1 MRIGEQ
7 VCVSVR
13 TETVNPD
20 GLSRA
25 TAANNFN
32 YYNMRT
38 IKNRNENGRPKLAST
53 EVRKYRIEV
62 RFATEEYFLL
72 KTKART
78 ARLTISDFI
87 RTTLQKCEVKERLTA
102 THLQLIT
109 KLTGMA
115 NDLNQIAKRANQ
127 AGYIA
132 AKNESETLAKSID
145 NVIKSI
151 ENDG

>member
-1 MRIGEQ
+1 MK
-7 VCVSVR
+7 
-13 TETVNPD
+13 
-20 GLSRA
+20 
-25 TAANNFN
+25 
-32 YYNMRT
+32 T

-53 EVRKYRIEV
+53 EVRKHRIEV
-62 RFATEEYFLL
+62 RFSTVEYFAL
-72 KTKART
+72 KSKAKA
-78 ARLTISDFI
+78 ARLTVSDFI

-115 NDLNQIAKRANQ
+115 NNLNQLAKRANQ
-127 AGYIA
+127 VGYLSV
-132 AKNESETLAKSID
+132 KTESETLAKSID

>member
-1 MRIGEQ
+1 
-7 VCVSVR
+7 
-13 TETVNPD
+13 
-20 GLSRA
+20 
-25 TAANNFN
+25 
-32 YYNMRT
+32 MRT

-87 RTTLQKCEVKERLTA
+87 RTTLRNSTVKERLTA

-115 NDLNQIAKRANQ
+115 NNLNQIAKRANQ
-127 AGYIA
+127 AGYFA
-132 AKNESETLAKSID
+132 AKTESETLAKEID